1 MAELETWLLD
11 VGYCPRLVKFI
22 DKENVIRSVITHELH
37 TKSLASDLQFQKG
50 ADKLWSYVVKYPD
63 TMKALFVCDVGS
75 KLSFDVM
82 MKLYDIT
89 WSPEGSTRKALEE
102 MTVYSFE
109 ASLQVLEEGCNPITL
124 KDLLAFWTGA
134 DSIPPGGF
142 DEKLKVDFFSLDD
155 TGPGRLPSASTCSL
169 TIWLPRGIEN
179 PDTMLDML
187 TDAYQLSGGFG
198 KI

>member
-1 MAELETWLLD
+1 M
-11 VGYCPRLVKFI
+11 
-22 DKENVIRSVITHELH
+22 
-37 TKSLASDLQFQKG
+37 QFQKG

-109 ASLQVLEEGCNPITL
+109 ASLQVLEGTKQIQLCHIACTIFNWMTKMFRL
-124 KDLLAFWTGA
+124 K
-134 DSIPPGGF
+134 S
-142 DEKLKVDFFSLDD
+142 LKF
-155 TGPGRLPSASTCSL
+155 
-169 TIWLPRGIEN
+169 
-179 PDTMLDML
+179 
-187 TDAYQLSGGFG
+187 
-198 KI
+198 